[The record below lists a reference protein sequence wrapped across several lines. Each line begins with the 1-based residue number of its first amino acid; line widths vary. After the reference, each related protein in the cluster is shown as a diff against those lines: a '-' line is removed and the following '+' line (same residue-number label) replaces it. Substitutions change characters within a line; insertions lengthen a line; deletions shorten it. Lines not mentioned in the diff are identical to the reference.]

1 MGLLGLLGQLLLQ
14 VATSE
19 RYQQQISCSTRAF
32 HRGDEKERGH
42 PCVFNT
48 DLVTSAQPA
57 NHEGARMI
65 QRCVAPW
72 HRLSKT
78 ICLKHQGRRR
88 RGLGSLQEKAS
99 PIIISDHDLRFDD

>member
-1 MGLLGLLGQLLLQ
+1 MLGLLGFLGQLLLQ
-14 VATSE
+14 AATSE

-42 PCVFNT
+42 PCVSNT

-65 QRCVAPW
+65 QLCVAPW
-72 HRLSKT
+72 HRLSIT
-78 ICLKHQGRRR
+78 MCSKHQVHRLRGR
-88 RGLGSLQEKAS
+88 GAS
-99 PIIISDHDLRFDD
+99 PIRVLA